1 VRIYSACRALR
12 KTVGLSQKAKPQQRS
27 QEMSPDNPLTTAVQ
41 PEKRSGLFWLM
52 NDTYEMM
59 RRSIRHITRSLDQ
72 VMSLILFPI
81 MFMLLNRYVLGGAI
95 NTGDVSYANYLF
107 AGILVQT
114 LAFGANY
121 TTINLAVDMKEGIV
135 DRFKSLPMT
144 SSALVVGH
152 ITADLVRNIISAA
165 IIILVGFAV
174 GFRPNANFKEW
185 LLVIGLS
192 LLFTLAISWL
202 SAILGLL
209 VKSLEAAQW
218 IGFVVIFPL
227 TFVSSAFVPTDTM
240 PPALQA
246 FAENQP
252 LTHVIDAVRALLVG
266 TPMGDS
272 GWLSVIWCIGIIV
285 VSIPITGWLF
295 RRKTV
300 R

>member
-1 VRIYSACRALR
+1 
-12 KTVGLSQKAKPQQRS
+12 
-27 QEMSPDNPLTTAVQ
+27 
-41 PEKRSGLFWLM
+41 
-52 NDTYEMM
+52 
-59 RRSIRHITRSLDQ
+59 
-72 VMSLILFPI
+72 VMSLIMFPI

-95 NTGDVSYANYLF
+95 DTGNISYANYLF

-135 DRFKSLPMT
+135 DRFKSLPMA
-144 SSALVVGH
+144 SSALLIGH
-152 ITADLVRNIISAA
+152 ITADMFRNIISG
-165 IIILVGFAV
+165 IIIIIVGFAV
-174 GFRPNANFKEW
+174 GFRPNATLTEW
-185 LLVIGLS
+185 LLVFGLAMI
-192 LLFTLAISWL
+192 FTLAISWL

-227 TFVSSAFVPTDTM
+227 TFISSAFVPTKTM
-240 PPALQA
+240 PDVLRA

-252 LTHVIDAVRALLVG
+252 ITHVIDAMRSWLVG

-272 GWLSVIWCIGIIV
+272 AWLALIWSVGIIAV
-285 VSIPITGWLF
+285 CMPLAAHMF
-295 RRKTV
+295 RRHTA